1 VLIVVALSLS
11 LSNCCPLVQQYRAQG
26 FSDAQIEQIARERG
40 VPRWII
46 AWAKRHC
53 RDA

>member
-1 VLIVVALSLS
+1 MLAVIALSWS
-11 LSNCCPLVQQYRAQG
+11 LSTCCPLVQQYRAQG
-26 FSDAQIEQIARERG
+26 YTDAAIEALARERG